1 MSRRPRVLLLGAR
14 GRLGEPLARVLGTWC
29 EVLGA
34 GRRAGDVVAADL
46 AQPASLEAAVAATR
60 PAVVFNAAGYADVD
74 RAEQEAEA
82 AEALNAVA
90 PAVLARAATRAG
102 AVLVHV
108 GTDYVFDGTRGQPY
122 REEDAPHPL
131 SAYGRTKWAGEQ
143 AVLAD
148 PGPHLVLRTSWAY
161 AQGRPCW
168 LTAMEQRL
176 RSGAPLRA
184 VHDQW
189 GSPTWAPAFADAC
202 SALLQRLRGVGP
214 AGDIAPPA
222 VRGAYHLA
230 GEGGASWHDL
240 AVELCRLLGVPSAVD
255 AVSRSAWPQP
265 ARRPRDSRLDTGRA
279 ARVLG
284 VRLPPWRESLAACVA
299 GASRP

>member
-1 MSRRPRVLLLGAR
+1 MSPRPRVLLLGSR

-29 EVLGA
+29 EVLAA
-34 GRRAGDVVAADL
+34 GRRAGDPVAADL

-60 PAVVFNAAGYADVD
+60 PAVVLNAAGYVDVD
-74 RAEQEAEA
+74 RAEEEPDA
-82 AEALNAVA
+82 AGALNAVA

-102 AVLVHV
+102 AVLLHV
-108 GTDYVFDGTRGQPY
+108 GSDYVFDGTLGRPHV
-122 REEDAPHPL
+122 EEDAPHPL

-148 PGPHLVLRTSWAY
+148 PGPHLVLRTSWVY
-161 AQGRPCW
+161 VQGRPCW

-176 RSGAPLRA
+176 RAGTPLRA
-184 VHDQW
+184 VDDQW
-189 GSPTWAPAFADAC
+189 GSPTWAPAFAEAC
-202 SALLQRLRGVGP
+202 SALLLRLRGIGP
-214 AGDIAPPA
+214 AGDLEPRA

-230 GEGGASWHDL
+230 GEGGASWHEL
-240 AVELCRLLGVPSAVD
+240 ALELRRLLGLATPVEAV
-255 AVSRSAWPQP
+255 ARAAWPQP

-284 VRLPPWRESLAACVA
+284 VRLPPWRASLARCVA
-299 GASRP
+299 GEPLS